1 MNIVGMDIGNG
12 DLKLVMRQ
20 RGTTRLIVERM
31 PKNLV
36 DNGRIVD
43 PDSMSRFIKQV
54 KRKNRISW
62 SDCALVLPSNVTYF
76 RSLTVPVMSEE
87 QLRFNL
93 PYEFRDYVAND
104 SDEYFYDY
112 AVTAIRLPVPTG
124 GEAPA
129 ASSAAGKEASDADGS
144 AEPMPEVDDGA
155 DGSAVLPGIDICAA
169 AVEKVVI
176 DRYTDILRHAG
187 FKLRLALPRE
197 MAYIGLL
204 RRYLVDHP
212 NEAKR
217 EFCIVDIGFFLT
229 TVDIYAGT
237 TYVASHTL
245 ELGCFQVDQVIS
257 EVMDVEEHVA
267 ASYRYSNHHEVLFN
281 PKCVVVYERFW
292 TEIVRIL
299 NFYNFDNPDNNLH
312 DIYFCGG
319 GAVLA
324 ARVKHL
330 VDLGMHSSLTMHGI
344 ADLVPGDVERT
355 DNLSSCSL
363 ALAMA
368 LTAER

>member
-12 DLKLVMRQ
+12 DLKMALRQ

-31 PKNLV
+31 PRNLV

-43 PDSMSRFIKQV
+43 QDSMAAFIKQA
-54 KRKNRISW
+54 KRKNGISW

-76 RSLTVPVMSEE
+76 RSLTVPLMTEE

-112 AVTAIRLPVPTG
+112 AVTALRLPPTQGAESVGGVVPLATTAVPT
-124 GEAPA
+124 A
-129 ASSAAGKEASDADGS
+129 ASDGFS
-144 AEPMPEVDDGA
+144 AEVPDIAAASV
-155 DGSAVLPGIDICAA
+155 GSPGIDICAA

-176 DRYTDILRHAG
+176 DRYADILKHAG

-204 RRYLVDHP
+204 RHYLVNHP
-212 NEAKR
+212 NEVHR
-217 EFCIVDIGFFLT
+217 EFCIIDIGFLRT
-229 TVDIYAGT
+229 TIDIYAGT
-237 TYVASHTL
+237 VHIASHTI
-245 ELGCFQVDQVIS
+245 ELGCFEVDQVIS
-257 EVMDVEEHVA
+257 EIMGVEEHMA
-267 ASYRYSNHHEVLFN
+267 ASYRYSNHQEVLFQ
-281 PKCVVVYERFW
+281 PECIAVYERFW
-292 TEIVRIL
+292 TEVVRII
-299 NFYNFDNPDNNLH
+299 NFYNFDSPDNNLH

-324 ARVKHL
+324 ERVKHL
-330 VDLGMHSSLTMHGI
+330 LDLNMDGGMMMHGI
-344 ADLVPGDVERT
+344 IDLMPQGVEWT

-368 LTAER
+368 LAAER